1 MSENFIGS
9 TFPTPSGGTLTVKE
23 SYVNSSNRKRFI
35 CECSICSEDKE
46 LWPYGSINSPKYNLE
61 HNNIPCGCSKPRWKE
76 WQWDIKVKRYCG
88 EVGYEFLGW
97 AEEFKGDKTKVK
109 LFNHKTGNTWES
121 TSAGKLLSGQGDP
134 KTPHYLSQRKP
145 DHYYIDMFMSSGK
158 FPKGTKF
165 SRDNVTKDKFDCY
178 SYWDVEC
185 PVCKEDI
192 FSQNGFSYTFKASN
206 TSLRDGALPCRCY
219 KGYTKTEEEMRFII
233 ESICKEEGHTF
244 IDFSDDYTTV
254 KESSVKWN
262 CSEGHSCET
271 NLYDFTKGV
280 RCRSCYDNIP
290 RAQNGYYKTRTEE
303 DDWLYVLLF
312 TREQDSFIKVGRTF
326 VKTVRPREMDLLYK
340 TDSKQVKCLLR
351 VLSCHE
357 NIWNLEQ
364 QILDKFKRDFRYF
377 HNAEFKGSSE
387 CLDVSCLK
395 SVIEDIKITV
405 KGDSYFTIVEDN
417 YGK

>member
-9 TFPTPSGGTLTVKE
+9 TFPTPAGGTLTVKE

-35 CECSICSEDKE
+35 CECSICSEDEE

-76 WQWDIKVKRYCG
+76 WQWDIKVKRYCE
-88 EVGYEFLGW
+88 EVDYEFLGW

-109 LFNHKTGNTWES
+109 LFNPKTGNTWGS

-145 DHYYIDMFMSSGK
+145 DHYYVDMFMSSGK

-219 KGYTKTEEEMRFII
+219 KGYTKTEGEMRFII

-244 IDFSDDYTTV
+244 IDFSDNYTTV
-254 KESSVKWN
+254 KESSVIWN

-312 TREQDSFIKVGRTF
+312 TREEDSFIKVGRTF

-364 QILDKFKRDFRYF
+364 KILDKFKRDFRYF
-377 HNAEFKGSSE
+377 HNSEFKGSSE

-395 SVIEDIKITV
+395 SVLEDIKTIV
-405 KGDSYFTIVEDN
+405 KGDSNFTIVEDN
-417 YGK
+417 YE